1 MLVYYKADII
11 ISIII
16 SLNVPCSCHDIVEK
30 LLMFGVKKQ
39 FLTQKASC
47 DNRMWLGMSNEF
59 CEWSEEYGA
68 MYILE
73 KQLLLNW
80 VKKYKNF
87 VRSSYTQIEME
98 HDIHVYKTR

>member
-1 MLVYYKADII
+1 
-11 ISIII
+11 
-16 SLNVPCSCHDIVEK
+16 
-30 LLMFGVKKQ
+30 MFGVKKQ

-59 CEWSEEYGA
+59 CEWSEEYDV

>member
-59 CEWSEEYGA
+59 CE
-68 MYILE
+68 
-73 KQLLLNW
+73 
-80 VKKYKNF
+80 
-87 VRSSYTQIEME
+87 
-98 HDIHVYKTR
+98 

>member
-1 MLVYYKADII
+1 MYYKADII
-11 ISIII
+11 IIIIIII
-16 SLNVPCSCHDIVEK
+16 SLNVPCSRHDIVEQ

-39 FLTQKASC
+39 SLTQKASC

-59 CEWSEEYGA
+59 CEWSDEYGV

-80 VKKYKNF
+80 VKKNIRTVLGQVTLK
-87 VRSSYTQIEME
+87 
-98 HDIHVYKTR
+98 

>member
-11 ISIII
+11 IIIII

-59 CEWSEEYGA
+59 CE
-68 MYILE
+68 
-73 KQLLLNW
+73 
-80 VKKYKNF
+80 
-87 VRSSYTQIEME
+87 
-98 HDIHVYKTR
+98 